1 MLLILLIAAGAVLET
16 LFIMQSYKRR
26 DFSCILFKALAS
38 ACFVLLAVQ
47 CIKLHGQSSY
57 GTFVFRGLACGF
69 LGDVLLALRFPF
81 QKQRQLFFVL
91 GTLSFFAG
99 HVFYILAIL
108 ELSPD
113 AWKYAIPLS
122 LIALAAAWYYARAKE
137 VSAGRLL
144 PLGLSYIA
152 EVLFMAACA
161 LAGSLLSGS
170 RALFLF
176 FLGGLCFSLS
186 DNMLVVLSFGRNDS
200 PYRNAVLH
208 VLYYMAQIFIAL
220 SILFQLPC

>member
-1 MLLILLIAAGAVLET
+1 MLLILLIAAGAILET
-16 LFIMQSYKRR
+16 LFIMQSYRRR
-26 DFSCILFKALAS
+26 DFACILFKALAS
-38 ACFVLLAVQ
+38 ACFVLLAAQ
-47 CIKLHGQSSY
+47 CLRL
-57 GTFVFRGLACGF
+57 RGLNNYGELVFCGLVCGF

-81 QKQRQLFFVL
+81 AARGRLFFVL
-91 GTLSFFAG
+91 GTVSFFAG
-99 HVFYILAIL
+99 HVFYVLAIL
-108 ELSPD
+108 RLSPD
-113 AWKYAIPLS
+113 AWKYAIPIS

-137 VSAGRLL
+137 VSAGKLL
-144 PLGLSYIA
+144 PLGLAYIA

-161 LAGSLLSGS
+161 LSGAFLAES

-220 SILFQLPC
+220 SILFQPA